1 MCVCVCGAKE
11 GREREGGVFGSG
23 CAWAPCC
30 YPASQQAG
38 HAFPG
43 LRDFC
48 CSTLHGITSPS
59 QRAPSTPQTPTAS
72 CMCAQRH
79 HRRLYFT
86 NGSTRN
92 TRAHAYSIHSISLI
106 TSVHVR
112 IKRINDCTCTRQPKH
127 GYTPLSHTHTATT
140 RLRNTRQ
147 PNSWGLFSFDWRYF
161 ITLYFSC
168 YPKTRLLNCP
178 SLSLKPSSEITC
190 IFRLTHTILNDQL
203 FTKLRF
209 FMAQLWHTHN
219 EKMQKTTKLKKR
231 AFSRMLRII
240 WLSPPSG
247 ISGTLRALGFLH
259 LICQRS

>member
-72 CMCAQRH
+72 CTCAQRH

-161 ITLYFSC
+161 NHLIFLMLSKNSVIELPIIKPKTFIRNNLYFQADTYNFKWSVVH
-168 YPKTRLLNCP
+168 KI
-178 SLSLKPSSEITC
+178 EIFYGPTM
-190 IFRLTHTILNDQL
+190 THSQRKNAENDQ
-203 FTKLRF
+203 TKEKSILQNAAYYLTLP
-209 FMAQLWHTHN
+209 AQWD
-219 EKMQKTTKLKKR
+219 
-231 AFSRMLRII
+231 
-240 WLSPPSG
+240 
-247 ISGTLRALGFLH
+247 
-259 LICQRS
+259 

>member
-1 MCVCVCGAKE
+1 MCVCLWSK
-11 GREREGGVFGSG
+11 GRERAGGG
-23 CAWAPCC
+23 CIWQRLRVGTVLLSSFS
-30 YPASQQAG
+30 SQQAG

-48 CSTLHGITSPS
+48 CSPLHGITSPS

-72 CMCAQRH
+72 CTCAQRH

-147 PNSWGLFSFDWRYF
+147 PNS
-161 ITLYFSC
+161 
-168 YPKTRLLNCP
+168 
-178 SLSLKPSSEITC
+178 
-190 IFRLTHTILNDQL
+190 
-203 FTKLRF
+203 
-209 FMAQLWHTHN
+209 
-219 EKMQKTTKLKKR
+219 
-231 AFSRMLRII
+231 
-240 WLSPPSG
+240 
-247 ISGTLRALGFLH
+247 
-259 LICQRS
+259 